1 MLINVIIGWIIPWCI
16 GSYFLR
22 KDSAVILH
30 IAPIASVIAFAF
42 DEIGYH
48 MKWWSITPTG
58 PGVISYLPYNLGVF
72 PVISCLLIYTVRRTS
87 LNPLLLILLFTCGKT
102 LFEFCLVISGK
113 VRYDHGWNLGWTS
126 ISYVLACSLC
136 YGWYLMI
143 KGRSQGV

>member
-1 MLINVIIGWIIPWCI
+1 M
-16 GSYFLR
+16 
-22 KDSAVILH
+22 
-30 IAPIASVIAFAF
+30 
-42 DEIGYH
+42 EYH
-48 MKWWSITPTG
+48 PDRA
-58 PGVISYLPYNLGVF
+58 GVI
-72 PVISCLLIYTVRRTS
+72 RRTS

-136 YGWYLMI
+136 YGLYLMI